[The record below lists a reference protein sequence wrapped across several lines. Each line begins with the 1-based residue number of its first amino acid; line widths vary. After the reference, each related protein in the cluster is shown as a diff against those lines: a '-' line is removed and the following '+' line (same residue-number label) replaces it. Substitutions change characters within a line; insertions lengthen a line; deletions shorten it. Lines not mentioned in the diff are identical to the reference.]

1 MSPAIN
7 WQVASG
13 LASEARRA
21 TTRRRRLFRRRP

>member
-13 LASEARRA
+13 RAQEARRSKQPL
-21 TTRRRRLFRRRP
+21 RLFRRHRR